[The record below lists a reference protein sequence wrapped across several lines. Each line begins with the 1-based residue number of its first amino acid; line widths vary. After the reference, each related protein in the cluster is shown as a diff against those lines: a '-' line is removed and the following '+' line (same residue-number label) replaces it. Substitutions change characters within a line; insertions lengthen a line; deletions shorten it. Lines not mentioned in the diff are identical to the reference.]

1 MKILKTI
8 SLVLLM
14 AMSIA
19 SAKAQA
25 ASNNIDKITG
35 AYLGVKD
42 ALVASDGTAT
52 QGKAK
57 ELFALLSA
65 QPDKGLNTAQQ
76 KVLAGYID
84 KLKYDS
90 RHMSETTTVDHQRE
104 HFASLSKNMYEV
116 LKRLKLNTT
125 TLYEQYCPDK
135 DSYWLSESS
144 AIKNPYWGKVMLTC
158 GTVKETLVAVKK

>member
-1 MKILKTI
+1 M
-8 SLVLLM
+8 LLM
-14 AMSIA
+14 VISIA
-19 SAKAQA
+19 SAKAQT
-25 ASNNIDKITG
+25 ASNNIDKITN

-42 ALVASDGTAT
+42 ALVASDGTLT
-52 QGKAK
+52 QNKAK

-65 QPDKGLNTAQQ
+65 QPDKGLNPAQQ
-76 KVLAGYID
+76 KVLSSYID

-116 LKRLKLNTT
+116 LKKLKLNTT

-144 AIKNPYWGKVMLTC
+144 AIKNPYWGRVMLTC
-158 GTVKETLVAVKK
+158 GTVKETLAARK

>member
-1 MKILKTI
+1 MLMMVTAI
-8 SLVLLM
+8 SL
-14 AMSIA
+14 
-19 SAKAQA
+19 AKAQTV
-25 ASNNIDKITG
+25 SNNIDKITT

-52 QGKAK
+52 QSRAK

-65 QPDKGLNTAQQ
+65 QPDKGLNPAQQ
-76 KVLAGYID
+76 KTLSSYID

-116 LKRLKLNTT
+116 LKKLKLNTT

-144 AIKNPYWGKVMLTC
+144 AIKNPYWGRVMLTC
-158 GTVKETLVAVKK
+158 GTVKETLAAAK